1 MDSGHYEQLF
11 LQMVS
16 VQVKYRGS
24 KKEQSTALYS
34 VLPETEE
41 MKVAK
46 AAMEIQSEVSPHLS
60 QGQRSRAL

>member
-1 MDSGHYEQLF
+1 
-11 LQMVS
+11 MVS